1 MRFTSLSNY
10 HLTDIIVN
18 EFLLVKK
25 TEVNFE
31 RKTLLWNFFTIEQV
45 INEFAIYDIVVVTGL
60 AYKLQTEAE
69 QEDNGK
75 TLHLR
80 KVMIK
85 DVTGSVEIVLFSSLA
100 EVSDNTSMQVESKC

>member
-1 MRFTSLSNY
+1 MRFTTLSNY

-18 EFLLVKK
+18 ELLLVKK

-45 INEFAIYDIVVVTGL
+45 INECAIYDIVAVTGL
-60 AYKLQTEAE
+60 AYNLQTEAE
-69 QEDNGK
+69 QENNGK